1 MPDLKIPEAQEEL
14 KTEQLPEQAPAQAPE
29 ETPKKEP
36 WEAPNPKKKVKTAA
50 EKKKL
55 VKRVVAGVT
64 AAAVLGGIIFGMWYW
79 VFRKD
84 DSLGDIYA
92 EPAYIGSIQSTV
104 EGSGNATAKETATVT
119 IPANGTVE
127 QVLVAQGDVV
137 SAGQPLFSVYSQ
149 AAQEALASAQQ
160 QMDSLNSKLANLTLT
175 APFAG
180 KLMEV
185 AQFSPGDNVGEGT
198 EVATLVNDT
207 KLKLSLYFSYAYEDQ
222 VRVGQTA
229 QVSVPAVMYTG
240 EGTVEQVNKVS
251 FITPEGA
258 SILRR

>member
-104 EGSGNATAKETATVT
+104 EGSGNATAKETLGIDNFCDMVADETVT
-119 IPANGTVE
+119 SDAEELLNFLTEKNHP
-127 QVLVAQGDVV
+127 VLNLE
-137 SAGQPLFSVYSQ
+137 PL
-149 AAQEALASAQQ
+149 
-160 QMDSLNSKLANLTLT
+160 M
-175 APFAG
+175 
-180 KLMEV
+180 
-185 AQFSPGDNVGEGT
+185 
-198 EVATLVNDT
+198 
-207 KLKLSLYFSYAYEDQ
+207 
-222 VRVGQTA
+222 
-229 QVSVPAVMYTG
+229 
-240 EGTVEQVNKVS
+240 
-251 FITPEGA
+251 
-258 SILRR
+258 